1 PDDLEIAP
9 RLLQVSGARA
19 LEEQAPLLNAHDSSP
34 LRALPEG
41 SRSPLTSRG
50 GWPTMGNHAGPVRQ
64 VAPRGH
70 GRPFPE
76 GTGRISM
83 RTGAWRAIAIGL
95 VAVALTG
102 AAAIGD
108 AHAQKKG
115 GVLKIGNL
123 GEPPSLDPHW
133 GTQTITEVLTNHIYE
148 GLYSLDASYRPVP
161 MLA

>member
-1 PDDLEIAP
+1 M
-9 RLLQVSGARA
+9 QTV
-19 LEEQAPLLNAHDSSP
+19 
-34 LRALPEG
+34 
-41 SRSPLTSRG
+41 
-50 GWPTMGNHAGPVRQ
+50 
-64 VAPRGH
+64 
-70 GRPFPE
+70 
-76 GTGRISM
+76 
-83 RTGAWRAIAIGL
+83 AWRAIAIGL

-148 GLYSLDASYRPVP
+148 GLYSLDAGYRPIP
-161 MLA
+161 MLAESLPQVSADGLTYTIKLR